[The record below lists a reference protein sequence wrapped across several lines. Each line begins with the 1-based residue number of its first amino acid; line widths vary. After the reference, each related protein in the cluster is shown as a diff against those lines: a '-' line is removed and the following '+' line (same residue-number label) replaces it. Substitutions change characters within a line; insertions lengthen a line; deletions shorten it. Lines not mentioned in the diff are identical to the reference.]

1 MPDLSTLLG
10 LSGTVLIIA
19 TMVPQTW
26 RTCGQGQTAGL
37 PIGRPWVL
45 VQISLAWLGYGLYG
59 GGPFQIITNLCT
71 ALMGLA
77 ILVRLL
83 PVTAPADRRNGWW
96 VGSTAAVLGAVW
108 WLGRTGGQEP
118 VGLLAAAMS
127 ITICAPQLLSL
138 LRHPHRDSTGVS
150 RASSWLQLAGCASWC
165 AYGLLRGELPVWLPN
180 LVILPTVAWTLLLLR
195 QAPARTLVRS

>member
-26 RTCGQGQTAGL
+26 RTCGRGQTAGL

-45 VQISLAWLGYGLYG
+45 LQISLAWLGYGLSG
-59 GGPFQIITNLCT
+59 GGPFQIVTNVCT

-77 ILVRLL
+77 ILIRLL
-83 PVTAPADRRNGWW
+83 PATAPADRRTGWW
-96 VGSTAAVLGAVW
+96 VGSTAALLVGLW

-118 VGLLAAAMS
+118 VGLLAAALS
-127 ITICAPQLLSL
+127 ITISAPQLLSL
-138 LRHPHRDSTGVS
+138 LRHPHLDSTGVS
-150 RASSWLQLAGCASWC
+150 RASGWLQLAGCASWC
-165 AYGLLRGELPVWLPN
+165 AYGLLRGELAVWVPN

-195 QAPARTLVRS
+195 QAPARILMRS